1 MFSSLSLSLADC
13 SLLDL
18 LNLFK
23 SLKASSLYLS
33 WKKFASYFSFCLVWE
48 FDLSSSLSLSL
59 EVFSLLEVLNLFKSL
74 KASSLYLSWK
84 KFASYFS
91 FCLVWEFDLSSSLS
105 LSLEIFSLLEVLN
118 LFKSLKASSLY
129 FSWKKFVSYFSF
141 LFRIFDSLFCK
152 ISSLFVTLSLFSNP
166 ISWFLSLESL
176 TSIGEESFWSF
187 DFILESSERFEDFS
201 FFSSSLSLS
210 KSLLRLL
217 DEEIL
222 DLNFLTSEK
231 TELMLSLL
239 RYIFILSR
247 MFKELRASL

>member
-1 MFSSLSLSLADC
+1 MFSSLSFSLEDC
-13 SLLDL
+13 SLLEF

-33 WKKFASYFSFCLVWE
+33 WKNFASYFFSFLFWE
-48 FDLSSSLSLSL
+48 FDLFSSLSFPL
-59 EVFSLLEVLNLFKSL
+59 EVFSLTG
-74 KASSLYLSWK
+74 
-84 KFASYFS
+84 
-91 FCLVWEFDLSSSLS
+91 
-105 LSLEIFSLLEVLN
+105 VLN

-129 FSWKKFVSYFSF
+129 FSWKSLESYFSF
-141 LFRIFDSLFCK
+141 VLSLFDSLSSVA
-152 ISSLFVTLSLFSNP
+152 SSLFVTLFLFSNP

-187 DFILESSERFEDFS
+187 DFILKSSERFEDFS
-201 FFSSSLSLS
+201 FFSFSLSLS